1 MVRVSVRLLMIP
13 RSQEHTGTSF
23 CTKWRYSDCVMTFRA
38 PKTGIVSFKVKRGI
52 TKPAP
57 NSTVGDEPYLR
68 QNGNTSG
75 TVTLSLLV
83 KDQHKQ
89 LVTLRISFVSTAD
102 WNDFNNIE
110 GQGNYIRV
118 VAKLTNATKPSLHIT
133 PVITYQ
139 DAVIE
144 DIIPPSS
151 QTDVSW
157 TNELSVPVLRL
168 ELKIW
173 KLRQCADAGCR

>member
-1 MVRVSVRLLMIP
+1 M
-13 RSQEHTGTSF
+13 
-23 CTKWRYSDCVMTFRA
+23 MTFRA